1 MNKIV
6 IIAYLKFIIDHLNS
20 HYWTD
25 YWIYNLTVN
34 MLEINLLLVVK
45 CTHIT
50 LLLYS
55 KLILRI
61 VTKIKNYAD

>member
-25 YWIYNLTVN
+25 YWIYNLTVDIE
-34 MLEINLLLVVK
+34 LQKTDLHVPSCLK
-45 CTHIT
+45 T
-50 LLLYS
+50 LL
-55 KLILRI
+55 
-61 VTKIKNYAD
+61 NEF